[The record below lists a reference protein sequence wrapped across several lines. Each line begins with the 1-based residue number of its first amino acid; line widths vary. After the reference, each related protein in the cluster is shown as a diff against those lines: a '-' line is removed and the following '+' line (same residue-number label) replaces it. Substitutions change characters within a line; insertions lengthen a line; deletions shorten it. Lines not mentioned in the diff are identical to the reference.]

1 MLYPKKMI
9 CIATLLA
16 IAATA
21 VNAAALDLIGYLPYY
36 RINNNYLSNV
46 LPGQLSM
53 LDEVRYFGLSVDG
66 NGAIVS
72 LSGSL
77 QSHKDNIAALQGVIN
92 LLPEGQRPRLDITLG
107 AAGQDATFTSVAAS
121 SSKRT
126 VLAQNVNALL
136 NETGADAVD
145 IDWEHP
151 DAGVQRTTQ
160 YPALLKRIK
169 QEIGADRR
177 VYATVAPSVV
187 ISNSVFSG
195 EDAIDGVSLMTY
207 DLGWWSSDPGNPNNG
222 EHSLQE
228 YAEDAVEAWT
238 EPPGSP
244 NDRPWVFGTWGN
256 GSPAERLGLAMPV
269 YGRALTSQTAYTY
282 SELVAGGTTTDREY
296 YQYGG
301 QQVWSPSPELAV
313 QRVEYAIQQG
323 LQHLIFWEI
332 GQDLPVSNGAS
343 LLKAAYDA
351 REALSGLPGDFN
363 GDGAVDGADYTV
375 WRDGLGVDYTQGD
388 YDLWAHNYGATAQS
402 ASAEGAP
409 EPTSVALALLG
420 SVAWACRRGPR
431 ILLVP
436 ASEYGADP
444 AAVA

>member
-1 MLYPKKMI
+1 VNSPTNLI
-9 CIATLLA
+9 RATAMLA

-53 LDEVRYFGLSVDG
+53 LDEVRYFGLSVDS
-66 NGAIVS
+66 NGGIVS

-77 QSHKDNIAALQGVIN
+77 QSHKDNVAAIQGVID
-92 LLPEGQRPRLDITLG
+92 LLPAGERPRLNITLG
-107 AAGQDATFTSVAAS
+107 AAGEDATFTSVAAS

-126 VLAQNVNALL
+126 LLAQNVNALL
-136 NETGADAVD
+136 NETGAVAVD

-169 QEIGADRR
+169 QEIGAERR

-187 ISNSVFSG
+187 ISSSVFSG

-207 DLGWWSSDPGNPNNG
+207 DLGWWSNDPSNPNNG
-222 EHSLQE
+222 EHSLEE
-228 YAEDAVEAWT
+228 YVEDTVEAWT
-238 EPPGSP
+238 EAPGSP

-256 GSPAERLGLAMPV
+256 GSPADRLGVAMPV
-269 YGRALTSQTAYTY
+269 YGRALGSQTAYTY
-282 SELVAGGTTTDREY
+282 SELVAGGITTDGEY

-301 QQVWSPSPELAV
+301 QQVWAPSPELAA
-313 QRVEYAIQQG
+313 QRVEHAIEQG

-332 GQDLPVSNGAS
+332 GQDLPPTNGAS
-343 LLKAAYDA
+343 LLRVAYET
-351 REALSGLPGDFN
+351 REALVGISGDYN
-363 GDGAVDGADYTV
+363 NDGTVDVADYTV
-375 WRDGLGVDYTQGD
+375 WRDGGSPDSTQTG
-388 YDLWAHNYGATAQS
+388 YDLWADRFGDSATNA
-402 ASAEGAP
+402 ASKVLADGVP
-409 EPTSVALALLG
+409 EPASSVFLLLACLVG
-420 SVAWACRRGPR
+420 TIRHARR
-431 ILLVP
+431 
-436 ASEYGADP
+436 A
-444 AAVA
+444 